1 MTIGSMH
8 IPVLREEVIMN
19 LLHDKDGR
27 YLDVTS
33 GFGGHSTAI
42 LEQLNHGSLIA
53 TDQDPDAIKYLKNKF
68 ESEKR
73 ITIYQSRFSDLD
85 QLLHSEKFDGIL
97 ADIGVSSYQL
107 DKAERGFSF
116 MKDGPLDMRMNQNI
130 GEDASSWLN
139 NAPEQEISNI
149 IWKYGEE
156 KKAKRIAKAIVE
168 ARKSFKIRTTKELA
182 EIILE
187 ALVRSSITVVVE
199 VVLADLVGE
208 GRDHVVVVIAVPGV
222 EGGPGEGVA
231 AGQGG
236 RRVAVSVDESDSGV
250 HADGLRV
257 RRQLGEAQQE
267 AALLLAE
274 LALGARRQQRRQRR
288 EEGRCVVG
296 RWLGGGV
303 ALAAEL
309 VERADEAAE
318 EVREVLLVR
327 LLRLVVQAGRL
338 GRLEE
343 RGVFTGG

>member
-1 MTIGSMH
+1 MTDGSMH
-8 IPVLREEVIMN
+8 IPVLTKEVIMN

-73 ITIYQSRFSDLD
+73 ITIHQSRFSDLA

-97 ADIGVSSYQL
+97 ADIGISSYQL

-116 MKDGPLDMRMNQNI
+116 MKDGPLDMRMNQKNI

-149 IWKYGEE
+149 LWKYGEE

-168 ARKSFKIRTTKELA
+168 ARKNFKIRTTKELA

-187 ALVRSSITVVVE
+187 ETPRRFNDKKHPATKTFQAIRIFINNELEELDLLLDFILKHLKTGGRACIISFHSLEDRMVKRFFRDHSRQDPKLSKLPNLSDDSSFKLVTKAIKPSENEMNINPRSRSATLRVVE
-199 VVLADLVGE
+199 
-208 GRDHVVVVIAVPGV
+208 RIK
-222 EGGPGEGVA
+222 
-231 AGQGG
+231 
-236 RRVAVSVDESDSGV
+236 
-250 HADGLRV
+250 
-257 RRQLGEAQQE
+257 
-267 AALLLAE
+267 
-274 LALGARRQQRRQRR
+274 
-288 EEGRCVVG
+288 
-296 RWLGGGV
+296 
-303 ALAAEL
+303 
-309 VERADEAAE
+309 
-318 EVREVLLVR
+318 
-327 LLRLVVQAGRL
+327 
-338 GRLEE
+338 
-343 RGVFTGG
+343 